1 MAIGPVEGFPV
12 GNARGFVGEYVQTG
26 TYTGYFSGQQAS
38 LTAGTASGAY
48 VIKNIK
54 GSPFG
59 VIPPTNVQIQGGDK
73 IVQTVTFNGGKLSQ
87 FDVPI
92 SSIDTVLAD
101 LVGGGT
107 TNNTNSFAAV
117 TGYNTGR
124 TSPKTMFYAAQQ
136 MFKTTTGLQYF
147 LTRVIPRASLSYRPG
162 AMVFRGESDATLT
175 VDSIPSQTWYDG
187 RSYGTGGL
195 NLGMENDTVDFA
207 DIITANPVHFIAYKS
222 DNSTTTFNTVYK
234 PLSTT
239 VTNNA
244 TPNEFVVAGTPTAL
258 SSITLAGLATL
269 AAAGASGVMNTL
281 RHETNFVPI

>member
-1 MAIGPVEGFPV
+1 MPIGPVEGYPV
-12 GNARGFVGEYVQTG
+12 GNARGFVGEYVQSG

-73 IVQTVTFNGGKLSQ
+73 IVQTVSFIGGKLAA

-92 SSIDTVLAD
+92 SSIDSVLAD

-107 TNNTNSFAAV
+107 TNNTNTYEAV
-117 TGYNTGR
+117 VGYNTGR
-124 TSPKTMFYAAQQ
+124 TSPKSMFYAAQQ
-136 MFKTTTGLQYF
+136 MFKTTSGLSYF
-147 LTRVIPRASLSYRPG
+147 LTRVVPRASLSYRPG
-162 AMVFRGESDATLT
+162 GMVFRGESDAILT
-175 VDSIPSQTWYDG
+175 VDSIPSQLFYNG
-187 RSYGTGGL
+187 LSYGTGGL

-207 DIITANPVHFIAYKS
+207 DIITENPIHFMAYKS
-222 DNSTTTFNTVYK
+222 DNSTLTFNTVYK
-234 PLSTT
+234 PLST
-239 VTNNA
+239 VITNNA
-244 TPNEFVVAGTPTAL
+244 TPNRFVIAGTPTAL

-269 AAAGASGVMNTL
+269 SAAGASGVMNVLT
-281 RHETNFVPI
+281 HQTNFVPI